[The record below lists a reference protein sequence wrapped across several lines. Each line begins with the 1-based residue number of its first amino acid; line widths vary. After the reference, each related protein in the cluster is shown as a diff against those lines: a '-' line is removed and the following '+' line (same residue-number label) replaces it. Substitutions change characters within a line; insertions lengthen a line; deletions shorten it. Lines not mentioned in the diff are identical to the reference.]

1 LNAKLNSI
9 NLPFDFKYTSKMLEY
24 YQDAKKLHSSRQYA
38 SAITTYGKFL
48 ELTAEALCQ
57 HMGLGNCD
65 SGCGKVTDKM
75 ISSNYPN
82 DSLKLHIPRAI
93 KAAFS
98 IRNGRDAA
106 HGTTSMITSPYDS
119 LYVSSV
125 SDWVLGELLVELGNQ
140 DREMI
145 RGMLNS
151 ITEKKS
157 PIFYE
162 NSDGELIILSNE
174 ITVGEQGLLKLYF
187 LNRPA
192 ELNELVNGMRTK
204 SKFDNLRKQF
214 YNYESDFLVSRLR
227 SGQYEILPKG
237 IAKVEAIREKL
248 Q

>member
-1 LNAKLNSI
+1 
-9 NLPFDFKYTSKMLEY
+9 MLEY
-24 YQDAKKLHSSRQYA
+24 YQEAKKLHNSRQYA
-38 SAITTYGKFL
+38 SAITTFGKFL

-57 HMGLGNCD
+57 HMGIGNCE

-75 ISSNYPN
+75 TSSNYPN

-106 HGTTSMITSPYDS
+106 HGTANMVTSPYDS
-119 LYVSSV
+119 LYVSAV
-125 SDWVLGELLVELGNQ
+125 SDWVLGELLVELGDQ

-151 ITEKKS
+151 IAEKKS

-162 NSDGELIILSNE
+162 NSDGDLIILSNE

-192 ELNELVNGMRTK
+192 KLVELENSVRTRAK
-204 SKFDNLRKQF
+204 LDNLRKQF
-214 YNYESDFLVSRLR
+214 YNYESDFLVSKLR
-227 SGQYEILPKG
+227 SGQYEILPGG
-237 IAKVEAIREKL
+237 IARVEKIMEKL
-248 Q
+248 QQ